1 MIKTY
6 KYNTDKTPEVL
17 KRQLKKLFERLRDK
31 YGCENSEIESFISY
45 SVNDF
50 IKNKMTLTIEFNS
63 K

>member
-1 MIKTY
+1 MIII
-6 KYNTDKTPEVL
+6 KYNADKTPEVF

-31 YGCENSEIESFISY
+31 YGCENSEIKTAITY
-45 SVNDF
+45 GVNDF